1 MNSLFVFL
9 FQTISISI
17 EETQQAALP
26 LLLLLL
32 CAGGGGILAF
42 ALYILFSGESPTKV
56 YNKYRNVNL
65 AILGLMRQVKQLY
78 GII

>member
-1 MNSLFVFL
+1 MNSLFIFL
-9 FQTISISI
+9 FQTISIYTNSI
-17 EETQQAALP
+17 EETQQAAFP

-56 YNKYRNVNL
+56 YDKSLEKTNKK
-65 AILGLMRQVKQLY
+65 GQMSS
-78 GII
+78 